1 MPGFIVCTEHD
12 NNLDMYSRAI
22 YNQFYCLQAKKLCP
36 ELIIVP
42 TNFPKY
48 TEVSRQV
55 QSIFADY
62 DPEFSAASLDE
73 AYLDISDYLI
83 ARPDITAW
91 TAVQEMRTRILEETQ
106 LTASAG
112 IAPNGY
118 RHRYLFTILYTPIDS
133 VSLYLFLIS
142 TGMLAKVCSD
152 RNKPNGQFLLESNLE
167 AVTEFIRPLP
177 IRKISGIG
185 N

>member
-1 MPGFIVCTEHD
+1 M
-12 NNLDMYSRAI
+12 
-22 YNQFYCLQAKKLCP
+22 
-36 ELIIVP
+36 P

-55 QSIFADY
+55 QSVFADY

-83 ARPDITAW
+83 ARPDMTAW
-91 TAVQEMRTRILEETQ
+91 TAVQEMRARILEKTQ

-112 IAPNGY
+112 IGPCGI
-118 RHRYLFTILYTPIDS
+118 YLRLYTPIDN
-133 VSLYLFLIS
+133 VSLFSFLIG

-152 RNKPNGQFLLESNLE
+152 RNKPDGQFLLESNLE

-185 N
+185 NDCEP

>member
-1 MPGFIVCTEHD
+1 
-12 NNLDMYSRAI
+12 
-22 YNQFYCLQAKKLCP
+22 
-36 ELIIVP
+36 VP

-55 QSIFADY
+55 QSVFADY

-83 ARPDITAW
+83 ARPDMTAW
-91 TAVQEMRTRILEETQ
+91 TAVQEMRARILEKTQ

-112 IAPNGY
+112 IAPNGI
-118 RHRYLFTILYTPIDS
+118 YLRLYTPIDN
-133 VSLYLFLIS
+133 VSLFSLLVG

-152 RNKPNGQFLLESNLE
+152 RNKPNGQFLLESNLK
-167 AVTEFIRPLP
+167 AVTEFIQPLP

-185 N
+185 NDCEP